1 MHADNTWGA
10 EVCRRLGAVCQTVAW
25 SGRGMIHNYGGTYN
39 MDMMPALWRRTLG
52 SKPEG
57 AIPGLN
63 EWDFNQVRP
72 DWKHAATLK
81 KKKDFSSF
89 IFQFPF
95 VDDDLPRQISGEL
108 HY

>member
-72 DWKHAATLK
+72 D
-81 KKKDFSSF
+81 
-89 IFQFPF
+89 
-95 VDDDLPRQISGEL
+95 
-108 HY
+108 

>member
-1 MHADNTWGA
+1 MIRQYRKSRNADTRELYHMHADNTWGA

-72 DWKHAATLK
+72 D
-81 KKKDFSSF
+81 
-89 IFQFPF
+89 
-95 VDDDLPRQISGEL
+95 
-108 HY
+108 